1 MEPMIFLSCGSLKLL
16 HMLPKT
22 SLAFFPHSS
31 VKFCSSSDASTCVVR
46 GDVGTQDQPW
56 DMPPPR

>member
-31 VKFCSSSDASTCVVR
+31 VKFCSSSDASTCAVR
-46 GDVGTQDQPW
+46 GDVRTQDRPW